1 MVPLAL
7 QERETLAFTRFPV
20 QRTKVPV
27 AVAVFP
33 LREELAEEQDQLLL

>member
-20 QRTKVPV
+20 LRTKVPV

-33 LREELAEEQDQLLL
+33 LREERAEDDDEFLV